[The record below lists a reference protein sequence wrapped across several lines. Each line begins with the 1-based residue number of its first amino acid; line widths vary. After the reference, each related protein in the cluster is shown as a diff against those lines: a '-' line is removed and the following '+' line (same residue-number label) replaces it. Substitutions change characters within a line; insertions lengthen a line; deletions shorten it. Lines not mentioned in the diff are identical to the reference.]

1 MKKYLIL
8 EGEKMEDVEKSV
20 EKIVENSVVGSEEAE
35 SIDISEDD
43 WKKGFEEAE
52 GLL

>member
-1 MKKYLIL
+1 MDNVEKYV
-8 EGEKMEDVEKSV
+8 ENDVE
-20 EKIVENSVVGSEEAE
+20 NLVVGSEEVE

>member
-1 MKKYLIL
+1 MVTVNGEEIEKKV
-8 EGEKMEDVEKSV
+8 KNTDFDDDDQ
-20 EKIVENSVVGSEEAE
+20 ND
-35 SIDISEDD
+35 IDISEDD

>member
-1 MKKYLIL
+1 MENVEKYV
-8 EGEKMEDVEKSV
+8 ENDVENINV
-20 EKIVENSVVGSEEAE
+20 DEEVGGFDVSDE
-35 SIDISEDD
+35 D

>member
-1 MKKYLIL
+1 
-8 EGEKMEDVEKSV
+8 MENVEKSV
-20 EKIVENSVVGSEEAE
+20 EKSVDNLVVGSEEVE